1 MGSAGAGSLKFSARQ
16 IAFTGVLG
24 AITVVLGMT
33 PQLGFIQLPGIA
45 ITTMHIP
52 TILAGIIEGPVLG
65 GVVGAMFGLFS
76 MWQAQNIGSPV
87 EKVIFSNPVIAVL
100 PRILIGIVAYYV
112 FALVRGAKGRA
123 ALAVVMAGLA
133 GYTGYLLS
141 ASVAGT
147 AAIRYLIGIVAG
159 GLAVLIFSFLDRKFG
174 HGPALAAAAGSLTNT
189 VLVLGLIVAFGHMP
203 VQVAVGIGLANGL
216 PEAAV
221 AVVLTSLVYKGTEG
235 LLRGRKSE

>member
-1 MGSAGAGSLKFSARQ
+1 MGSTGAGSLKFSARQ

-76 MWQAQNIGSPV
+76 MWQAQNIGSPI
-87 EKVIFSNPVIAVL
+87 EKIIFSNPVIAVL

-112 FALVRGAKGRA
+112 FALVRGAKGRVT
-123 ALAVVMAGLA
+123 LAVVMACLA
-133 GYTGYLLS
+133 GYTGYQLS
-141 ASVAGT
+141 ASVAA
-147 AAIRYLIGIVAG
+147 AAIRYIIGIAAAA
-159 GLAVLIFSFLDRKFG
+159 LAVLVFSFLDKKFG

-203 VQVAVGIGLANGL
+203 AQVAVGIGLANGL